1 MNLLKRFWVTF
12 EFTDKDRAES
22 VIVGL
27 GYGCGVTAYSLDDA
41 VVIIKRDLFINA
53 SMPEIREVVE
63 NVDLSTLDEKHV
75 LPNIRPP
82 ADRGIWFPK
91 TGFS

>member
-12 EFTDKDRAES
+12 EVTDIELTER
-22 VIVGL
+22 VNVGL

-41 VVIIKRDLFINA
+41 VGIMKRDLFFDG

-63 NVDLSTLDEKHV
+63 NVDLPTLDENHV
-75 LPNIRPP
+75 LPNIGTPV
-82 ADRGIWFPK
+82 DRGIWFPK
-91 TGFS
+91 T